1 MLSFRYLA
9 IYIVL
14 WMGGS
19 LPVRAQAD
27 TLVLQEPGVF
37 LKELREW
44 VLNQRK
50 AAEPQVQAF
59 TDVFE
64 GQMDE
69 DQQLAVMQA
78 CTRMRAKRIP
88 AVPYFQDYMGAVA
101 LFFQQGYG
109 RDRFY
114 QWNAVVDS
122 LVSRLETRKLSP
134 IRDFLAFSH
143 RFFQDQSLR
152 YSELGTSWYARTPD
166 WRVQFE
172 GEDPVVRFPAF
183 DLVAVRK
190 QDSISISNTEGVFFP
205 VTTTWRGQGG
215 RVSWDR
221 FPAMEEGV
229 YVELQD
235 YQIDLSKSLY
245 EAQHARLYYPLY
257 FGQKAVVGRF
267 SDKLVVANVA
277 TESSYPRFESK
288 AQILKIDNFGEGVEF
303 IGGFRL
309 QGMTVY
315 GGGTGEER
323 ATLRILDPK
332 TRRLLFQGKGESF
345 TIRREERISAEQVDC
360 ALYFQQGD
368 SLSHPSVNIRYEVP
382 TRTLRLSRG
391 KRGSDRYPFAS
402 SFHNVNINAD
412 KILAFFDADSL
423 AIGQDIVSFS
433 RKQEAEFESLDLF
446 DPSEYHRIQNIAT
459 VNPIAVL
466 KSAVELE
473 NTRVLPAQL
482 VAQKINPRYTV
493 ENITGLLYDLVSK
506 GFIAYDPEAST
517 VEVRDKVFLYANADR
532 GKVDYDQIDIKSVV
546 DSANASLNY
555 KNQALRLNGV
565 KNLEFSRRQR
575 VAVVPDEQRLT
586 LKQDRDMEFHGL
598 VYAGYSTFRG
608 RWFHFDYD
616 PFHIEMDSIHF
627 MDLYV
632 PTDMSDQPVSI
643 GSRIEDLSG
652 VLLIDAPKNK
662 SGRDDIPIFPSFQS
676 KGDSYVYYDRGGQD
690 STYLRDSFYFE
701 LKPFSFNSLDR
712 YGPEDIRFPGTMA
725 SSGIFPEFEETL
737 VLQEEDLSLGFVR
750 ATPEEGFDTFGG
762 KGRYKGDVILN
773 NSGLQGKGN
782 LNYLNASID
791 SEDLLFKPR
800 EVTASA
806 DAFDLEEERTSQ
818 RETPEVHGSS
828 VSIDWK
834 PYKDSMYVSSTEGT
848 PFEVYKD
855 LEANLDGTVVLSP
868 GGLSGI
874 GTLSWERAEMKSD
887 LFSLGAASARAD
899 TTTIGIRAIGAP
911 DEFALYTDGVNG
923 YVDFEANDAAFVAN
937 EGELETT
944 LPFNQYKTSM
954 NEFSWDMTEELIDF
968 KSDNT
973 QRGRFTSI
981 HPDQDSLNFEA
992 ETAAYDLKNNGLL
1005 LGGVP
1010 FIPTCDALVY
1020 PDSNEVEI
1028 QPGGVIKTLTNA
1040 RIVADTS
1047 NQYHVI
1053 NRATVDI
1060 LGRKHYE
1067 ASGFYEY
1074 NLPNREQEIEF
1085 ASVVGERIG
1094 KGAWSE
1100 KATETRAQG
1109 EVTEADS
1116 FFIDFKTR
1124 FQGTIS
1130 LRASSKNLTFDGFA
1144 LLDADRL
1151 PEKQWFYVSSEG
1163 DKKDLAIRFDEPKN
1177 LESAPLYTGLYVSRE
1192 TTKLYPRVLMPL
1204 GFRKDREL
1212 FRASGIFKYK
1222 LAEDAFYFGDSSK
1235 VIQDSLVGNR
1245 LIYKNKRGTVE
1256 AEGRFNLGEGLK
1268 YISVDAAG
1276 TAASAFPSPQDTVFG
1291 PFADYPFDGR
1301 FMAGISM
1308 IVPEKLL
1315 KIMTNDIQASSF
1327 DAKNISYL
1335 SDINFYKKAAYEL
1348 FPVGEEKAVKEAVDG
1363 LTSGFLDLPPKFN
1376 PYTFLF
1382 SDLPMVWSPDLQSM
1396 VSSEKELGLASIGGV
1411 GINKQLEC
1419 YVEFKMP
1426 SNMDDRLYLYI
1437 KAPMGSYYFFGFKQG
1452 ILNITSNNTTF
1463 MDELYS
1469 LKKKEIFIKMDD
1481 GETYEITA
1489 VEPRTARIFIN
1500 RINAALEGGF
1510 D

>member
-1 MLSFRYLA
+1 MMKRFFALFFGIFFLFANRA
-9 IYIVL
+9 
-14 WMGGS
+14 S
-19 LPVRAQAD
+19 LYAQAD

-37 LKELREW
+37 LKELRDW

-50 AAEPQVQAF
+50 EAEPQVQAF
-59 TDVFE
+59 TEVFE
-64 GQMDE
+64 GQMDG
-69 DQQLAVMQA
+69 DQQLAVMQS

-88 AVPYFQDYMGAVA
+88 AIPFFQDYMGATA
-101 LFFQQGYG
+101 QFFQQGYG

-114 QWNAVVDS
+114 QWNATVDT
-122 LVSRLETRKLSP
+122 LVSRLQTRKLSP

-143 RFFQDQSLR
+143 QFFTDNALR

-166 WRVQFE
+166 WSFGFE
-172 GEDPVVRFPAF
+172 GEEPAVRFPAL

-190 QDSISISNTEGVFFP
+190 EDSIQVRQTQGHFLP
-205 VTTTWRGQGG
+205 VANLWKGRGGKAA
-215 RVSWDR
+215 WDR
-221 FPAMEEGV
+221 FPEMEEGV
-229 YVELQD
+229 YVDLQD
-235 YQIDLSKSLY
+235 YQIDLTKSLY
-245 EAQHARLYYPLY
+245 QAEGAQLYYPLY
-257 FGQKAVVGRF
+257 FGQQAVEGRY
-267 SDKLVVANVA
+267 SDKLVVANAA
-277 TESSYPRFESK
+277 TEGSYPRFESYE
-288 AQILKIDNFGEGVEF
+288 QILKIDNFGKGVEF

-323 ATLRILDPK
+323 ATLRILDPQS
-332 TRRLLFQGKGESF
+332 RRLLFQGKAESF

-360 ALYFQQGD
+360 ALYFEGGD

-382 TRTLRLSRG
+382 NRTLRLARG

-402 SFHNVNINAD
+402 SYHKVNINAD
-412 KILAFFDADSL
+412 KILAYFDVDSL

-466 KSAVELE
+466 KTTSELE
-473 NTRVLPAQL
+473 NSRVLSAQL
-482 VAQKINPRYTV
+482 VAEKINPRYTV
-493 ENITGLLYDLVSK
+493 ENITGLLYDLVSR

-517 VEVRDKVFLYANADR
+517 VEVKDKVFLYADADR
-532 GKVDYDQIDIKSVV
+532 GKVDFDQISLKSVV

-555 KNQALRLNGV
+555 KNQALRVNGV

-575 VAVVPDEQRLT
+575 VAVVPDDQRLALT
-586 LKQDRDMEFHGL
+586 EDRDMEFHGL
-598 VYAGYSTFRG
+598 VYAGYSTFQG
-608 RWFHFDYD
+608 RWFHFDYE
-616 PFHIEMDSIHF
+616 PFHIVMDSVHF

-632 PTDMSDQPVSI
+632 PAGDSDQPVSI
-643 GSRIEDLSG
+643 SSRIEDLSG

-662 SGRDDIPIFPSFQS
+662 SGRDNIPIFPSFQS
-676 KGDSYVYYDRGGQD
+676 KGNSYVYYDQGGKD

-701 LKPFSFNSLDR
+701 LKPFSFNSLDD
-712 YGPEDIRFPGTMA
+712 YDAEDIRFPGKMA
-725 SSGIFPEFEETL
+725 SSGIFPEFEEPL
-737 VLQEEDLSLGFVR
+737 ALQEDDLSLGFVR
-750 ATPEEGFDTFGG
+750 PTPEDGFDAFGG
-762 KGRYKGDVILN
+762 KGLYKGDVILN

-782 LNYLNASID
+782 LTYLNASID
-791 SEDLLFKPR
+791 SEDLLFKPK

-806 DAFDLEEERTSQ
+806 DAFDLEEERTDQ

-848 PFEVYKD
+848 PFDVYKD
-855 LEANLDGTVVLSP
+855 LDANLDGTVVLSP

-911 DEFALYTDGVNG
+911 DEFALYTEGVNG
-923 YVDFEANDAAFVAN
+923 FVDFESSEAAFVAN

-954 NEFSWDMTEELIDF
+954 NEFSWDMTKELIDF
-968 KSDNT
+968 KSDPT
-973 QRGRFTSI
+973 QRGQFTSI
-981 HPDQDSLNFEA
+981 HPDQDSLFFEA
-992 ETAAYDLKNNGLL
+992 ETAAYDLNNNGLL

-1010 FIPTCDALVY
+1010 YIPTCDALVY
-1020 PDSNEVEI
+1020 PDSNKVEI

-1060 LGRKHYE
+1060 FGKKHYE

-1085 ASVVGERIG
+1085 AKVVGERVG
-1094 KGAWSE
+1094 KGARSE

-1130 LRASSKNLTFDGFA
+1130 LRSSTKNLRFEGFA

-1151 PEKQWFYVSSEG
+1151 PERQWFFVSSEG
-1163 DKKDLAIRFDEPKN
+1163 DKKDLAIQFDEPKN
-1177 LESAPLYTGLYVSRE
+1177 LEGVPLYTGLYVSRE
-1192 TTKLYPRVLMPL
+1192 TAKLYPRVLMPL

-1212 FRASGIFKYK
+1212 FKASGLFKYK
-1222 LAEDAFYFGDSSK
+1222 LAEDAFYFGDSTK
-1235 VIQDSLVGNR
+1235 VIRDSLVGNQ
-1245 LIYKNKRGTVE
+1245 LVYKNKGGRVE

-1276 TAASAFPSPQDTVFG
+1276 TASSAFPSPQDTVFG
-1291 PFADYPFDGR
+1291 PFADYPFEGR

-1315 KIMTNDIQASSF
+1315 KIMINDLQASSF
-1327 DAKNISYL
+1327 DASNISYL
-1335 SDINFYKKAAYEL
+1335 TDLNFYKKAAYEL
-1348 FPVGEEKAVKEAVDG
+1348 FPVSQEKAVKEAVDA
-1363 LTSGFLDLPPKFN
+1363 LTSGFLDIPPKFN

-1382 SDLPMVWSPDLQSM
+1382 SDLPMVWSSDLQSL
-1396 VSSEKELGLASIGGV
+1396 VSSEKEVGVASVGGV
-1411 GINKQLEC
+1411 GINKKLEC

-1437 KAPMGSYYFFGFKQG
+1437 KAPMGNYYFFGFKQG
-1452 ILNITSNNTTF
+1452 ILNVTSNNTTF
-1463 MDELYS
+1463 MDELFS
-1469 LKKKEIFIKMDD
+1469 LKKKEMFIKMDD
-1481 GETYEITA
+1481 GEMYEITA
-1489 VEPRTARIFIN
+1489 VEPSTARIFIN

-1510 D
+1510 